1 MNNITIQD
9 VAAAAGVS
17 KTTISRF
24 LNGKYQY
31 MSEETKNKIQRVID
45 ELEYVPSKQARSLK
59 SKQGYLIG
67 LIVADI
73 GNVYTMYLIKA
84 VQDALS
90 DTDYQLVVMST
101 DNSLEKETHALK
113 DLAAQDIA
121 GLILQPVGR
130 SDSPYEI
137 LTTLQV
143 PIVLIDRYLETMPL
157 PSVVT
162 DNFTVTRR
170 LGQQIMAAGYE
181 KLVHVTHPLG
191 GQTVRQHRYD
201 AMLLTALEAKME
213 LKLIESPIGKGI
225 TPEEIRQEIDGRTMF
240 FGANGNVLQELVTAC
255 KKGNISYPDEIG
267 LTGFDDWFW
276 GDLLTPTLTSIH
288 QKPAE
293 IGRQSL
299 EYLLAAINGETHSGR
314 LEIAATIYQGNS
326 I

>member
-9 VAAAAGVS
+9 VAMAAGVS
-17 KTTISRF
+17 KTTVSRF

-31 MSEETKNKIQRVID
+31 MSEETRNKIEQVIA

-90 DTDYQLVVMST
+90 DTKYQLVVMST

-113 DLAAQDIA
+113 ELAGQDIA

-130 SDSPYEI
+130 ADSPYEI

-143 PIVLIDRYLETMPL
+143 PVVLIDRYLETVPL

-170 LGQQIMAAGYE
+170 LGQQIAAAGYD
-181 KLVHVTHPLG
+181 KLVHVTHPLC

-201 AMLLTALEAKME
+201 AMMLTAFEAKIE
-213 LKLIESPIGKGI
+213 LKLIESPIGRGI
-225 TPEEIRQEIDGRTMF
+225 TPEEIRQEINGRTMF

-255 KKGNISYPDEIG
+255 KKGEIRYPEEIG

-276 GDLLTPTLTSIH
+276 ADLLTPTVTSIH
-288 QKPAE
+288 QQPAE

-299 EYLLAAINGETHSGR
+299 EYLLAAINGEAFAGR
-314 LEIAATIYQGNS
+314 LEIAASIFQGKS